1 MKLKLVNYVGDIK
14 EFKISPKKLLNFQF
28 AIYEVISGDEVLTI
42 YYKDV
47 TEDYFNTEL
56 RFISYHDEK
65 ISIYSVE
72 QLKLINK
79 LNLEASSYERADAL
93 DKFVDETRKKQ
104 NIKVKEKRNEK

>member
-1 MKLKLVNYVGDIK
+1 MKLKLVNYINDIK

-42 YYKDV
+42 YYKDG

-56 RFISYHDEK
+56 RFTSYYDDR
-65 ISIYSVE
+65 IPIYSVE

-79 LNLEASSYERADAL
+79 LDLEQSSYERADAL
-93 DKFVDETRKKQ
+93 DELVEENLKKQ
-104 NIKVKEKRNEK
+104 KGDKRSER